1 MTAAEKLIN
10 DCVSP
15 FNEHQRQMLRDLSDV
30 REGNKYTEV
39 NRRLE
44 DYIETLRD
52 MYPEMFHTDKT
63 LKHRVFMDEPRVCMD
78 EPRSLSMPFARFVR
92 AWSQSPIQQGNK

>member
-15 FNEHQRQMLRDLSDV
+15 FNEHQRQMLRDLSNVHKD
-30 REGNKYTEV
+30 NKYLEV
-39 NRRLE
+39 NRKLQ
-44 DYIETLRD
+44 DYIETLHD
-52 MYPEMFHTDKT
+52 IYPEMFHTDKT
-63 LKHRVFMDEPRVCMD
+63 LKHRVFMD

>member
-1 MTAAEKLIN
+1 MTAAEKIIN

-15 FNEHQRQMLRDLSDV
+15 FHEHQRQMLRDLSDV
-30 REGNKYTEV
+30 REDNKYTEV
-39 NRRLE
+39 NRRLQ

-52 MYPEMFHTDKT
+52 IYPEMFHTKDTVKN
-63 LKHRVFMDEPRVCMD
+63 RVFMD

-92 AWSQSPIQQGNK
+92 SVSQSPYRSNT

>member
-1 MTAAEKLIN
+1 MTTAEKLIN

-30 REGNKYTEV
+30 REDNKYTEV
-39 NRRLE
+39 NRKLQ

-52 MYPEMFHTDKT
+52 IYPEMFHTDKT
-63 LKHRVFMDEPRVCMD
+63 LKNRVFFD
-78 EPRSLSMPFARFVR
+78 EPRSLATSCARFVR
-92 AWSQSPIQQGNK
+92 SYSQSPYRNNT

>member
-1 MTAAEKLIN
+1 MTAAEKIIN

-30 REGNKYTEV
+30 RADNKYTEI
-39 NRRLE
+39 NRKLQ
-44 DYIETLRD
+44 DYIETLQD
-52 MYPEMFHTDKT
+52 IYPEMFHTDKT
-63 LKHRVFMDEPRVCMD
+63 LKTRVFMDEPR
-78 EPRSLSMPFARFVR
+78 SISMPFARFVR

>member
-63 LKHRVFMDEPRVCMD
+63 RKTRVFMD

>member
-1 MTAAEKLIN
+1 MTAAEKIIN

-30 REGNKYTEV
+30 RADNKYLEV
-39 NRRLE
+39 NRKLQ

-52 MYPEMFHTDKT
+52 IYPEMFHTDKT
-63 LKHRVFMDEPRVCMD
+63 LKHRVFMDEPR
-78 EPRSLSMPFARFVR
+78 SLAMPFARFVR
-92 AWSQSPIQQGNK
+92 SRSQSPIQQGNK

>member
-1 MTAAEKLIN
+1 MTAAEKIIN

-30 REGNKYTEV
+30 RADNKYLEV
-39 NRRLE
+39 NRKLQ

-52 MYPEMFHTDKT
+52 IYPEMFHTDKT
-63 LKHRVFMDEPRVCMD
+63 LKHRVFMDEPR
-78 EPRSLSMPFARFVR
+78 SLAMPFARFVR
-92 AWSQSPIQQGNK
+92 PRSQSPITQGIK

>member
-1 MTAAEKLIN
+1 VTAAEKLIN

-44 DYIETLRD
+44 DYITTLRD
-52 MYPEMFHTDKT
+52 IYPEMFHTDTT
-63 LKHRVFMDEPRVCMD
+63 LKHRVFMDEPR
-78 EPRSLSMPFARFVR
+78 SLAMPFARFVR